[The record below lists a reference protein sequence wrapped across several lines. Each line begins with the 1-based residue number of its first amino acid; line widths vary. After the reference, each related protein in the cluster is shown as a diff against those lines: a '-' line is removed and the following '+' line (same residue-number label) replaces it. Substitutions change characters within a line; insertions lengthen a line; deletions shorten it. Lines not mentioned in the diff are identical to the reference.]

1 MPDLREVQKELAALR
16 AARDAASVQARAAVL
31 RAGEAKNRRIAL
43 ERIAHGSDRPGDE
56 VTALDREIAALEAEA
71 QKRRAQ
77 LVNIESRVGGLA
89 EELVTAPID
98 QLLASL
104 DDHVPFLLFPV
115 RLETKFA
122 HGSDGVHLRVRIF
135 PDNVNISAHD
145 PLLSEGERASG
156 AAYWAARTRALALD
170 ADGRRAAE
178 VAAWTMLASR
188 YGGPRARYV
197 ARQTEPAVWPSQ
209 DGVPLGAA
217 PSAPST
223 AEDDTA
229 RPSYSSVPPRARL
242 LPDYFTVIGLD
253 HQDREVARAIGGRI
267 PDTLQLGPDPEALE
281 AELKRSDD
289 GRLATDPK
297 LAWLVDFDKAVEVG
311 MAVTL
316 PVPPAQARA
325 GFHRIVAL
333 GAKLSMDPDAG
344 ASAVETLLAEHRY
357 TDGIDL
363 LRNGTPTNNAD
374 DAPSGF
380 TTGLAA
386 DEALVAVEVEKLLPV
401 AVLEHA
407 KKPDAQRVAEALGI
421 AFETVSDW
429 PSAREVEDIADALAM
444 NRALWPATLGRF
456 LQDMIGERMS
466 PTLKSEIERFF
477 LTYVTGRTLL
487 PNIRVGAQPYGV
499 LVTSDFRAWTEEAG
513 DERNHMG
520 EIAAGL
526 AWLRRNFEAVAADSE
541 TRVFQVGGGG
551 QDALANSMR
560 VLGQLASSVSFA
572 SRKAVTDEASWNT
585 LQFIGVV
592 PVVARRWWEQRVA
605 QRAAAFSLLQLNPAN
620 LPLADLVF
628 FHEADLLA
636 VPIVDQD
643 PELPLSENDEI
654 TAFDGTRN
662 YIDWLLT
669 ATTEE
674 LRTESFQNTD
684 GESIDPPKALLY
696 RLLHTAW
703 TSQLATSSSSVVKR
717 LRADLIAT
725 DLNPSIVN
733 VGAYKVVPDAQA
745 ALFDSAKMGFTR
757 NPRALGDY
765 LLDLSTVGLGFA
777 GPVPPEAL
785 PLQSQRAALG
795 RLARRS
801 TAALERLF
809 AEHVDTASY
818 RLDAWQTGLAARR
831 LDHMRRR
838 EGRARGLYVG
848 AYGYVEDLVPKPAPT
863 PVSPRELPELLRE
876 SGVTEQ
882 ADNGGFVH
890 APSLAHA
897 ATAAVLRNGY
907 LTHAEPAARDVMSV
921 NLGSRRV
928 RVALELIEGVRAGQ
942 SLGALLGYQLE
953 RGLHEGHPGV
963 ELDTFIYGLRARFP
977 LVSRRLTDV
986 PEDAAAEV
994 IEARNVVDGED
1005 FLEYVRANPSYPYDL
1020 AALLP
1025 PAGTE
1030 EAAAVQEEVD
1040 RLEDALDAVADLMLA
1055 ESVHQVLQSNMDRAR
1070 GVFGAIG
1077 DGEAPPLPD
1086 VAQTP
1091 RSGRALTQRVALHLP
1106 PPGPGWLATPGP
1118 RAAAN
1123 RRLDTWLVRQLPPPG
1138 AIGFEVRAPA
1148 ATPQIVTLAQS
1159 GLDALDLILMTA
1171 DRLGDGSTEIERW
1184 LVDRW
1189 RSDNDVGDEIV
1200 VRYAGSPAEGEI
1212 IFDWTAATGAT
1223 PLARLLPQLRALRRL
1238 VTMGRSLD
1246 AQDYRLSDESRKA
1259 DPANPKGYL
1268 TDAAREP
1275 VNLPG
1280 LVTAA
1285 RDDLRQAAD
1294 ALEAELG
1301 ALGTAYDAL
1310 RADAAS
1316 FVPADWL
1323 APLATLRGLLRRLVQ
1338 FGAAEALPR
1347 SAAGVSVGAALELVE
1362 QGRATLVSIRRRL
1375 DAADTALA
1383 PLPPEPPREDP
1394 GEEARRLAG
1403 RLDLRIENLRGAAR
1417 ATLGAGFPLQP
1428 LFAFDAEARTEI
1440 DARLSTPIEADPLA
1454 LEAWLQSLARVR
1466 PRMADVALASA
1477 AALWTTGAEPKLVPV
1492 QLPRRSGDPWIGKA
1506 WSAPPADR
1514 EVMSV
1519 MTLDPPDSLA
1529 GELEGLLLDEWTE
1542 TVPGLRE
1549 TTGVAFH
1556 FDRPGAE
1563 APHALLLAVPP
1574 KPDGTWNWSE
1584 LLGVVVDTF
1593 ARARLRAIEPDQ
1605 IAASPLFPVLP
1616 AILTPFSSGGLL
1628 AETFLPRDV
1637 MPVRATEG

>member
-1 MPDLREVQKELAALR
+1 
-16 AARDAASVQARAAVL
+16 
-31 RAGEAKNRRIAL
+31 
-43 ERIAHGSDRPGDE
+43 
-56 VTALDREIAALEAEA
+56 
-71 QKRRAQ
+71 
-77 LVNIESRVGGLA
+77 
-89 EELVTAPID
+89 
-98 QLLASL
+98 
-104 DDHVPFLLFPV
+104 
-115 RLETKFA
+115 
-122 HGSDGVHLRVRIF
+122 
-135 PDNVNISAHD
+135 
-145 PLLSEGERASG
+145 
-156 AAYWAARTRALALD
+156 
-170 ADGRRAAE
+170 
-178 VAAWTMLASR
+178 
-188 YGGPRARYV
+188 
-197 ARQTEPAVWPSQ
+197 
-209 DGVPLGAA
+209 
-217 PSAPST
+217 
-223 AEDDTA
+223 
-229 RPSYSSVPPRARL
+229 
-242 LPDYFTVIGLD
+242 
-253 HQDREVARAIGGRI
+253 
-267 PDTLQLGPDPEALE
+267 
-281 AELKRSDD
+281 
-289 GRLATDPK
+289 
-297 LAWLVDFDKAVEVG
+297 
-311 MAVTL
+311 
-316 PVPPAQARA
+316 
-325 GFHRIVAL
+325 
-333 GAKLSMDPDAG
+333 
-344 ASAVETLLAEHRY
+344 
-357 TDGIDL
+357 
-363 LRNGTPTNNAD
+363 
-374 DAPSGF
+374 
-380 TTGLAA
+380 
-386 DEALVAVEVEKLLPV
+386 
-401 AVLEHA
+401 
-407 KKPDAQRVAEALGI
+407 
-421 AFETVSDW
+421 
-429 PSAREVEDIADALAM
+429 M
-444 NRALWPATLGRF
+444 NRAIWPATLGRF
-456 LQDMIGERMS
+456 LQDMIGGRMS
-466 PTLKSEIERFF
+466 PALKSEIERFF

-499 LVTSDFRAWTEEAG
+499 LATSNFRTWTEEAG
-513 DERNHMG
+513 GRNHMG
-520 EIAAGL
+520 EIAAAL
-526 AWLRRNFEAVAADSE
+526 AWLRRNFEAVAADP
-541 TRVFQVGGGG
+541 TTPILQIGGGG
-551 QDALANSMR
+551 EDALANSMR

-572 SRKAVTDEASWNT
+572 ARKAVTDEASWNT

-605 QRAAAFSLLQLNPAN
+605 QRAAAFSRLQLNPAN

-654 TAFDGTRN
+654 KVFDGTRN

-669 ATTEE
+669 AKTEE

-684 GESIDPPKALLY
+684 GEHIAPPKALLY

-703 TSQLATSSSSVVKR
+703 TTQLATSSSAVVKR

-725 DLNPSIVN
+725 DVNLSIVN
-733 VGAYKVVPDAQA
+733 VGVDKVVPDAQA
-745 ALFDSAKMGFTR
+745 ALFDSAKIGLTQ

-765 LLDLSTVGLGFA
+765 LLDLSTGVGFP

-785 PLQSQRAALG
+785 PLQSQRDALG

-863 PVSPRELPELLRE
+863 PVSPRDLPELLRE
-876 SGVTEQ
+876 PGVTVQ

-890 APSLAHA
+890 APSLTHA

-907 LTHAEPAARDVMSV
+907 LTHAEPAARDLMSV

-963 ELDTFIYGLRARFP
+963 ELDTVIYGLRGRFP

-986 PEDAAAEV
+986 PENAALEV
-994 IEARNVVDGED
+994 IEARNVIDGED
-1005 FLEYVRANPSYPYDL
+1005 FLEHVRAIPSYPYDL
-1020 AALLP
+1020 TALLP
-1025 PAGTE
+1025 PPGTD
-1030 EAAAVQEEVD
+1030 EARAVQGEVD
-1040 RLEDALDAVADLMLA
+1040 RLEDVFDAVADLTLA

-1070 GVFGAIG
+1070 GVIGAIG
-1077 DGEAPPLPD
+1077 DGEVPPLPE

-1106 PPGPGWLATPGP
+1106 PPGPGWLATSGP

-1123 RRLDTWLVRQLPPPG
+1123 RRLDAWLVRQLPPPG

-1148 ATPQIVTLAQS
+1148 AIPQTITLAQS

-1189 RSDNDVGDEIV
+1189 RADHDVSDEIV
-1200 VRYAGSPAEGEI
+1200 TRYSGSPAEGEI
-1212 IFDWTAATGAT
+1212 IVDWTAATGAT

-1238 VTMGRSLD
+1238 VTTGRSLD

-1268 TDAAREP
+1268 IDAARKP

-1280 LVTAA
+1280 RVTAA

-1294 ALEAELG
+1294 ALEAQLG
-1301 ALGTAYDAL
+1301 ALAPAYDAL

-1316 FVPADWL
+1316 FVPADWI
-1323 APLATLRGLLRRLVQ
+1323 APLASLRSLLRRLVQ
-1338 FGAAEALPR
+1338 FGAPEALPH
-1347 SAAGVSVGAALELVE
+1347 SATGVSVGAALGLVE
-1362 QGRATLVSIRRRL
+1362 QGRATLVSARRRL
-1375 DAADTALA
+1375 DAADSALVD
-1383 PLPPEPPREDP
+1383 LPAEPPREDP

-1403 RLDLRIENLRGAAR
+1403 QLDLRIDNLRTAAR
-1417 ATLGAGFPLQP
+1417 AALGTGFPLQP

-1466 PRMADVALASA
+1466 PRMADLALASA

-1506 WSAPPADR
+1506 WSSPPADR
-1514 EVMSV
+1514 EIMSV
-1519 MTLDPPDSLA
+1519 MTLDAPASLA
-1529 GELEGLLLDEWTE
+1529 GELEGLLFDEWTE

-1556 FDRPGAE
+1556 FDRPSAE

-1574 KPDGTWNWSE
+1574 NPDGTWNWSE

-1593 ARARLRAIEPDQ
+1593 TRARLRAIEPDQ

-1637 MPVRATEG
+1637 APVRATEG

>member
-1 MPDLREVQKELAALR
+1 MPELRDAQKELAALR
-16 AARDAASVQARAAVL
+16 AARDAVAAEARTAAL
-31 RAGEAKNRRIAL
+31 RAGTAKTRRAAL
-43 ERIAHGSDRPGDE
+43 ERTVHGSDRPRDE
-56 VTALDREIAALEAEA
+56 VAALDREIVALEAEA

-77 LVNIESRVGGLA
+77 LVDVESRVGRLA
-89 EELVTAPID
+89 GELVNAPVD

-115 RLETKFA
+115 RLETKFV
-122 HGSDGVHLRVRIF
+122 HGTDGVRLRVRIF
-135 PDNVNISAHD
+135 PDDVSISTHD

-156 AAYWAARTRALALD
+156 AAYWDERTRALGLD

-178 VAAWTMLASR
+178 AAAWTMLATR

-197 ARQTEPAVWPSQ
+197 ARQTEPAVWPPE
-209 DGVPLGAA
+209 DGASLGAT
-217 PSAPST
+217 PSAPPT
-223 AEDDTA
+223 EHDETV
-229 RPSYSSVPPRARL
+229 RPSYSSVPPRAHL
-242 LPDYFTVIGLD
+242 LPDYFTVVGLD
-253 HQDREVARAIGGRI
+253 HQDREAARAIGRRI

-281 AELKRSDD
+281 AELKRKDD

-297 LAWLVDFDKAVEVG
+297 LAWLVDFDEAVEVG

-344 ASAVETLLAEHRY
+344 AGAVETLLSEHRY
-357 TDGIDL
+357 TDGVDL
-363 LRNGTPTNNAD
+363 LRNGTSTNNTD

-407 KKPDAQRVAEALGI
+407 KKPDAQRLAEALGV

-429 PSAREVEDIADALAM
+429 PSAPEGEDIADALAM

-456 LQDMIGERMS
+456 LHDMIGERMS
-466 PTLKSEIERFF
+466 PALKSEIERFF

-499 LVTSDFRAWTEEAG
+499 LATSDFRAWTEEAG
-513 DERNHMG
+513 DHMG
-520 EIAAGL
+520 EIATGL
-526 AWLRRNFEAVAADSE
+526 AWLRRYFEAVAADPK
-541 TRVFQVGGGG
+541 TPILQIGGGG
-551 QDALANSMR
+551 EDALANSMR

-572 SRKAVTDEASWNT
+572 ARKAVTDEASWNT

-592 PVVARRWWEQRVA
+592 PVVALRWWEQRVA
-605 QRAAAFSLLQLNPAN
+605 QGAAAFSQLQLNPAN

-628 FHEADLLA
+628 FHDADLLT
-636 VPIVDQD
+636 VPVVDQD
-643 PELPLSENDEI
+643 PELPLSESDEI

-674 LRTESFQNTD
+674 LRTESFRNTD
-684 GESIDPPKALLY
+684 GESIGPPQALLY

-703 TSQLATSSSSVVKR
+703 TTQLATSSSTVVKR
-717 LRADLIAT
+717 LRADLIST
-725 DLNPSIVN
+725 DVNPSIVN
-733 VGAYKVVPDAQA
+733 VGADKVVPDAQA
-745 ALFDSAKMGFTR
+745 ALFDSARIGLTQ

-765 LLDLSTVGLGFA
+765 LLDLSTVGVGFP

-809 AEHVDTASY
+809 AEHVDLASY

-876 SGVTEQ
+876 SGVTVQ

-890 APSLAHA
+890 APSLTHA

-921 NLGSRRV
+921 ALGSRRV

-953 RGLHEGHPGV
+953 RGLHERHAGV
-963 ELDTFIYGLRARFP
+963 ELDTVIYELRARFP

-1005 FLEYVRANPSYPYDL
+1005 FLEHVRASPSYPYDL

-1025 PAGTE
+1025 APRTD
-1030 EAAAVQEEVD
+1030 EAAAVQEEVN

-1055 ESVHQVLQSNMDRAR
+1055 ESIHQVLQSNMDRAR
-1070 GVFGAIG
+1070 GVIGAIG
-1077 DGEAPPLPD
+1077 DGEAPPVPD

-1106 PPGPGWLATPGP
+1106 PPDPGWLATSGP
-1118 RAAAN
+1118 RAATN
-1123 RRLDTWLVRQLPPPG
+1123 RRLDAWLVRQLPPPG

-1148 ATPQIVTLAQS
+1148 ATPQTVTLAQS

-1189 RSDNDVGDEIV
+1189 RADHDVGDEIV
-1200 VRYAGSPAEGEI
+1200 TRYAGSPAEGEI
-1212 IFDWTAATGAT
+1212 VVDWTAATGAT

-1238 VTMGRSLD
+1238 VTTGRSLD

-1259 DPANPKGYL
+1259 DPTNPKGYL
-1268 TDAAREP
+1268 IDAAREP
-1275 VNLPG
+1275 VSLPG
-1280 LVTAA
+1280 RVRAA

-1294 ALEAELG
+1294 ALEAQLG
-1301 ALGTAYDAL
+1301 ALGPAYDSL

-1316 FVPADWL
+1316 FVPADWI
-1323 APLATLRGLLRRLVQ
+1323 APLASLRGLLRRLVQ
-1338 FGAAEALPR
+1338 FGAPAALPR
-1347 SAAGVSVGAALELVE
+1347 SAAGVNVGAALGLVE
-1362 QGRATLVSIRRRL
+1362 QGRATLPSVRRRL
-1375 DAADTALA
+1375 DAADSALA
-1383 PLPPEPPREDP
+1383 PLPAEPPREDP

-1403 RLDLRIENLRGAAR
+1403 RLHLRIDNLRSAAR
-1417 ATLGAGFPLQP
+1417 TVLGAGFPLQP

-1440 DARLSTPIEADPLA
+1440 DTRLSAPIEADPLA
-1454 LEAWLQSLARVR
+1454 LEAWLQSVARVR
-1466 PRMADVALASA
+1466 TRMADVALASA

-1492 QLPRRSGDPWIGKA
+1492 QLPLRSGDPWIGKA
-1506 WSAPPADR
+1506 WSSPPADG

-1519 MTLDPPDSLA
+1519 MTLNAPASLA

-1542 TVPGLRE
+1542 IVPGLRE

-1574 KPDGTWNWSE
+1574 NPDGTWNWGE

-1616 AILTPFSSGGLL
+1616 AILTPFSSGRLL

-1637 MPVRATEG
+1637 ALVRATEG